1 MEDRS
6 IALEVLRHHEVEI
19 TDSMSMSQE
28 KIKLCEECKKL
39 EYWSDKPLISEN
51 LATMRSKVQQC
62 ALHRIVCRAF
72 RPHAYKDLDIIEIRR
87 CDSWL
92 VTGTMKMPLLSLFKI
107 SGPYICCQILQD
119 V

>member
-1 MEDRS
+1 MEDKS
-6 IALEVLRHHEVEI
+6 IALEVLRHPEVEI
-19 TDSMSMSQE
+19 TDNMSMSQE

>member
-1 MEDRS
+1 MEDKS

-19 TDSMSMSQE
+19 TDSMSMSKE
-28 KIKLCEECKKL
+28 KIKLCEECKKF

-92 VTGTMKMPLLSLFKI
+92 VTGTSKMPLLSLFKI
-107 SGPYICCQILQD
+107 SGPYLCCQILQD